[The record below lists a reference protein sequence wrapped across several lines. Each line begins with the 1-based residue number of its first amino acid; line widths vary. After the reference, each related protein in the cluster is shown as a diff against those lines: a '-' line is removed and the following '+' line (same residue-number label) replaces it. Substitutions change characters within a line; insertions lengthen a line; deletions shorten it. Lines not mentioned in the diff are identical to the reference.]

1 MKDEDHFRMTNIL
14 EQELLKF
21 ENEMPPDV
29 ATNLIVDGKPT
40 PSLGN
45 CTPLF
50 ISLSPPHIIN
60 I

>member
-45 CTPLF
+45 C
-50 ISLSPPHIIN
+50 II
-60 I
+60 ICLHK